1 MVMRHLIHI
10 LVVALLLSS
19 CQKDEVLSGV
29 IETTSPFEKIE
40 VDGSFDVLLSEDSV
54 FSVQFEADKSFFDAL
69 SFDVTDGVL
78 RISDGKSPRWRNP
91 GAKKP
96 IVKIRG
102 NQLRE
107 IKLLETCF
115 LKSETPIKSDE
126 LGLVAFSKLNQAE
139 LELDCKVFYFWN
151 NHPCG
156 GEIKLR
162 GKIDE
167 LKIWNFAIMRV
178 DASACKTRYA
188 WVENSSKADVLVDV
202 NEQIDYAIGGKGN
215 IYVEGNPAK
224 IVELKPATDD
234 GKLIIYL

>member
-1 MVMRHLIHI
+1 MRHLIHI
-10 LVVALLLSS
+10 LVLALLLAS
-19 CQKDEVLSGV
+19 CKKNEVVSGST
-29 IETTSPFEKIE
+29 ETTLPFQKIE
-40 VDGSFDVLLSEDSV
+40 VDGSFDVLLSDDSV
-54 FSVQFEADKSFFDAL
+54 FSVQFEADKAFFEAL
-69 SFDVTDGVL
+69 SFEVIDSVL
-78 RISDGKSPRWRNP
+78 YISDGKSPRWRNP

-96 IVKIRG
+96 MVRIHG

-107 IKLLETCF
+107 IKLLETCY
-115 LKSETPIKSDE
+115 LKSETPITSDE
-126 LGLVAFSKLNQAE
+126 LGLVAFSKLNIAD

-156 GEIKLR
+156 GEIRLR
-162 GKIDE
+162 GKTDE

-224 IVELKPATDD
+224 VLELKPATDD
-234 GKLIIYL
+234 GKLIIYP